1 MHDFELTTEN
11 WRDDERLSDHDA
23 ADSIKEHL
31 AAARKL
37 AAKRR
42 WHGITEGIDNITTI
56 MAEE

>member
-1 MHDFELTTEN
+1 MTEHD
-11 WRDDERLSDHDA
+11 WRDDEQLSDEDA
-23 ADSIKEHL
+23 AIEVREHL

-42 WHGITEGIDNITTI
+42 WHGITEGIDHITTI